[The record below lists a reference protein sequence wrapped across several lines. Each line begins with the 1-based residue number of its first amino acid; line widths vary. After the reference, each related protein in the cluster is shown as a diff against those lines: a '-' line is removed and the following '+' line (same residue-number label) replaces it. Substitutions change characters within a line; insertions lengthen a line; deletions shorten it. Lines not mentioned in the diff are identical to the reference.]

1 MVKFEIGDK
10 VQNIF
15 MQREGVVIDIDT
27 YVGRVK
33 VYFKGMHIG
42 SAVRWFDKN
51 EIVKVEN

>member
-1 MVKFEIGDK
+1 MVKFEVGDK

-27 YVGRVK
+27 YMGRVK

-51 EIVKVEN
+51 EIVKVKK